1 MKFYNVRFQLST
13 ANASKIRTA
22 TTQFKNPK
30 NGKTLTLNSSYQLDS
45 NLGPLSVQGP
55 ISVGP
60 KVDGYG
66 MGMSPALMSE
76 LGIHEGEVIYFKMS

>member
-1 MKFYNVRFQLST
+1 MKFYNTKFQLGT
-13 ANASKIRTA
+13 ANAAKVRTA
-22 TTQFKNPK
+22 KTTFKNPK
-30 NGKTLTLNSSYQLDS
+30 NNKTLTLNPNYQLDV
-45 NLGPLSVQGP
+45 NLGPITVQGP